1 MKAHFRKQFAFTLIF
16 LFLISSFSFAQE
28 KKDALKAYKNGNYN
42 QAVEICEEEISQ
54 NDENINSYIVLCWAL
69 IANKQYSQAEI
80 WAEKARKFSPYNQY
94 IIESLAESKYYQGKN
109 DEALSLFQEYI
120 SLVQFNGSRI
130 GDVYYFMGEIFIRK
144 GSFQHADI
152 AFSQAV
158 RNEPVNDLWWTRLG
172 YAREMA
178 RNYNLASIAYDKAYS
193 LNPQNIEARNGK
205 KRVMSKIR

>member
-28 KKDALKAYKNGNYN
+28 KKDALKAYKNRNYN
-42 QAVEICEEEISQ
+42 QAIEICEEEISQ
-54 NDENINSYIVLCWAL
+54 NAENINSYIVLCWAL

-80 WAEKARKFSPYNQY
+80 WAEKARKISPYNQY
-94 IIESLAESKYYQGKN
+94 IVESLAESKYYQGKN
-109 DEALSLFQEYI
+109 DDALSLFQEYI

-172 YAREMA
+172 
-178 RNYNLASIAYDKAYS
+178 
-193 LNPQNIEARNGK
+193 
-205 KRVMSKIR
+205 